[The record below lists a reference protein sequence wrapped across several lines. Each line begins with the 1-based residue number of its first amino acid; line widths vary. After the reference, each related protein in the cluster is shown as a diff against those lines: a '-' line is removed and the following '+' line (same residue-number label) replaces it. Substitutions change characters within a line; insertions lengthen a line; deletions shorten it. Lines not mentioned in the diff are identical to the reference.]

1 MPCLIKSFF
10 LKCYF
15 HCLKSNMK
23 KKNFKTL
30 IIYLKCLLRYQ
41 HIIFIYRISLSF
53 IYCNRLSLFKSSVYL
68 FLRVTDYLNLYHQ
81 FFFCLQYQLFFI
93 YSIILCFFYSIRIIL
108 FNIKISSFS
117 NRIILFMSQYNER
130 RRSNQMNQKDS
141 SKRSKQLFQKN

>member
-23 KKNFKTL
+23 KKKNFKTL
-30 IIYLKCLLRYQ
+30 IIIYLKCLLRYQ
-41 HIIFIYRISLSF
+41 HIIFINRISLSF

-68 FLRVTDYLNLYHQ
+68 FLRVTDYLNLYH
-81 FFFCLQYQLFFI
+81 QLFFI

-141 SKRSKQLFQKN
+141 SK